1 MHQLK
6 THPSTP
12 VVIGIMIAALAATVI
27 LWLQFPPIESRLKS
41 AGYGIVDYE
50 LAFTT
55 GNAGKMLRA
64 WGPESQ
70 GIVRN
75 SLLIDFPFMIS
86 YALTFAGITL
96 LIARSQSGRLA
107 SAGLAL
113 TPAVLIA
120 AVFDAIENLMLLTLL
135 GRDPVP
141 ALPPL
146 VAGISASI
154 KFLLLIA
161 VIAYWIASGTAWV
174 IRYLRTPGS

>member
-1 MHQLK
+1 MQKLK
-6 THPSTP
+6 THPPTP
-12 VVIGIMIAALAATVI
+12 VVIGIVVVALAETAI

-50 LAFTT
+50 LAFTAD
-55 GNAGKMLRA
+55 NVGKMLRA
-64 WGPESQ
+64 WGPEGQ
-70 GIVRN
+70 GAMRD
-75 SLLIDFPFMIS
+75 SLLIDFPFMLS
-86 YALTFAGITL
+86 YALAFAGITL
-96 LIARSQSGRLA
+96 LIARSQSGRPA

-113 TPAVLIA
+113 TPAALIA
-120 AVFDAIENLMLLTLL
+120 AVFDALENLMLLTLL

-161 VIAYWIASGTAWV
+161 VLVYWIASGAAWIMRRV
-174 IRYLRTPGS
+174 QALNS